1 MQAANG
7 IQAGLFYFYFRFYS
21 NFFGFF
27 ILETFTSHSLRSS
40 FWKVHG
46 NWDFLFL
53 PGRKL
58 DSLFLPGR
66 KLDSL
71 FLPGR
76 KLDLLFACRHVIRGR
91 FMKYNLKLL

>member
-66 KLDSL
+66 KLD
-71 FLPGR
+71 
-76 KLDLLFACRHVIRGR
+76 LLFACRHVIRGR
-91 FMKYNLKLL
+91 FMKYNLKSL